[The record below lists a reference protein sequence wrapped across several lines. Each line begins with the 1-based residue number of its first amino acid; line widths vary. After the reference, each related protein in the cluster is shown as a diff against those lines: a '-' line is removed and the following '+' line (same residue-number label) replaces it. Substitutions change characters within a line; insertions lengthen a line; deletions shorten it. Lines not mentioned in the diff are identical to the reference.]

1 MGCHFLLQGIFPTQG
16 SNPDLLHCRQPLY
29 RLSHQGSPNPKA
41 SLTRPPPS
49 KLKPFRASLELS
61 PHRAVSRP
69 FPGSLHSPTL
79 SHHRACMQVV
89 SAGGCAPTW
98 TPLHSSFSSTGSAV
112 PDPQPRTPL
121 QAQLRTQLKLPH
133 DHCLS
138 LPPDWK
144 STAAGAVSAS
154 AHQPQHQHGKRMLDK
169 GMSAQTRSLCLPA

>member
-16 SNPDLLHCRQPLY
+16 SNPDLLHYRQPLY

-49 KLKPFRASLELS
+49 RLKPFRASLELS
-61 PHRAVSRP
+61 PHGAVSRP
-69 FPGSLHSPTL
+69 SPGSLHSPTL

-121 QAQLRTQLKLPH
+121 QAQLRTHSSYPTTTVCPSHRTGNPRQQGLFLR
-133 DHCLS
+133 LLTS
-138 LPPDWK
+138 LNTSMVNECW
-144 STAAGAVSAS
+144 T
-154 AHQPQHQHGKRMLDK
+154 K
-169 GMSAQTRSLCLPA
+169 G